1 MAIAINLWHPFHV
14 YAGCNHQYRLTSPPS
29 SPTHG
34 AHLNISVLVHMNHM
48 PLVSGRLL
56 GALQRGGLPELQKKT
71 ATQCDQVSESLSLS
85 ASLVLFEGFVH

>member
-1 MAIAINLWHPFHV
+1 MPSKGVVIVQTRQLHAIAINLWHPFHV

-34 AHLNISVLVHMNHM
+34 AHLNISVLVHMNHV

-56 GALQRGGLPELQKKT
+56 GALQRGGLPELRKKNSNT
-71 ATQCDQVSESLSLS
+71 V
-85 ASLVLFEGFVH
+85 